1 MSLSRQTSKQLERS
15 VGVFENV
22 DLIVS
27 KAVSK
32 DNLTLVKS
40 LTKNRVKLDE
50 AFENLY
56 IDFKAYKKDIN
67 VSNEAFNAVQD
78 NVPSYEYNDTWL

>member
-1 MSLSRQTSKQLERS
+1 MSLSRQTAKQLERS

-22 DLIVS
+22 DFMVS

-32 DNLTLVKS
+32 DNPTLVKS
-40 LTKNRVKLDE
+40 LPKNRIKLDE

-67 VSNEAFNAVQD
+67 VSSEVFNAV
-78 NVPSYEYNDTWL
+78 